1 MSYSPHKYRVPKPR
15 RANTEHQ
22 LQADCVRWFRYS
34 YPKFRLLLFAIPNG
48 AELKNGAKA
57 WGKLQAE
64 GAVAGAA
71 DLFLSVPVGELA
83 GLYIE
88 MKTPKG
94 RQTKTQK
101 EFEAAVVAQGYG
113 YAVPRS
119 SLEFEKVVQ
128 CYLGTGEYDHMKA
141 RPDGPDTT
149 GKETGYEGPDE
160 I

>member
-22 LQADCVRWFRYS
+22 LQAACVTWFRYT

-57 WGKLQAE
+57 WKKLEAE
-64 GAVAGAA
+64 GAVPGAA
-71 DLFLSVPVGELA
+71 DLLLSVPSGDLS

-101 EFEAAVVAQGYG
+101 EFELAVISQGYG

-119 SLEFEKVVQ
+119 NLEFEKVVKR
-128 CYLGTGEYDHMKA
+128 YLECGEYDHRKD
-141 RPDGPDTT
+141 RPSGPDTT
-149 GKETGYEGPDE
+149 GEETGYEGPDE

>member
-1 MSYSPHKYRVPKPR
+1 MSYSPYKYRIPKPR

-22 LQADCVRWFRYS
+22 LQAACVTWFRYT

-57 WGKLQAE
+57 WKKLEAE

-71 DLFLSVPVGELA
+71 DLFLSLPVGELA

-119 SLEFEKVVQ
+119 SIEFEKVVKR
-128 CYLGTGEYDHMKA
+128 YLECGEYDHSKV
-141 RPDGPDTT
+141 R
-149 GKETGYEGPDE
+149 
-160 I
+160 